1 MNYCSFTITFQL
13 CEDIM
18 SDDIF
23 KLCFNSM
30 LTTKLLYQKRPTINN
45 TDRNTYPEAIAD
57 FLKEMTMCLHG
68 VAHSQ
73 EYLLKSQAWQSNLFS
88 MKHSGMFVN
97 MRCWEKRRNIPA
109 THVLHKKG
117 PSNKTALAK
126 MSKPAS

>member
-1 MNYCSFTITFQL
+1 
-13 CEDIM
+13 M

-73 EYLLKSQAWQSNLFS
+73 EYLLKSQA
-88 MKHSGMFVN
+88 
-97 MRCWEKRRNIPA
+97 
-109 THVLHKKG
+109 
-117 PSNKTALAK
+117 
-126 MSKPAS
+126 